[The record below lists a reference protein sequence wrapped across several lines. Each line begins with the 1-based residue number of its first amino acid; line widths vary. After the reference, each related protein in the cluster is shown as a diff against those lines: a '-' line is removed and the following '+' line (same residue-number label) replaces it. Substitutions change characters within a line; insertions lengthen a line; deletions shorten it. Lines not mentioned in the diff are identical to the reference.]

1 MNWLKLINK
10 TRTGKNLW
18 IPEWLLI
25 ALLPFLISCMG
36 NASGGSGNAEDAIS
50 AWHRISEKYHVTCLA
65 YHRFG
70 DSRYPSTN
78 TPVAAFEKHLKYLSG
93 QGFKSYTVSG
103 LLSDTAALV
112 KDQKKVLITVD
123 DGYASFMENGL
134 PLLEKYNMKATLFVN
149 TESVGWSDF
158 LTWQELKE
166 LKDKGVEIG
175 SHSHKHSYFVNL
187 PEDKRAPAF
196 EEDLLKA
203 ESLFEEH
210 LGFVPRTYVYPYGE
224 FSPDM
229 IEVLKK
235 HDYIIAFAQN
245 SGVMSD
251 QSNPY
256 SVSRFPV
263 AGAHVDM
270 DQFKSKVN
278 MLPLRV
284 ESDDQIPI
292 LVSANQPLKY
302 SVILIDE
309 EITGPFNCF
318 IAGQSANESVTKQ
331 GQKLSFDL
339 TVPANRRRT
348 LVTVTTLDQNG
359 QWHWFSRLLI
369 NPQVEE

>member
-1 MNWLKLINK
+1 MTKKMTAGRNF
-10 TRTGKNLW
+10 W
-18 IPEWLLI
+18 IPEALLI
-25 ALLPFLISCMG
+25 AFLPFLISCMG
-36 NASGGSGNAEDAIS
+36 NASGGSGKVEDAIPG
-50 AWHRISEKYHVTCLA
+50 WQTVSEKYHVTCLA

-70 DSRYPSTN
+70 DDRYPSTN
-78 TPVAAFEKHLKYLSG
+78 TPVEAFEEHLKHLSEE
-93 QGFKSYTVSG
+93 GFKSYTVSG
-103 LLSDTAALV
+103 LLTDTAALV
-112 KDQKKVLITVD
+112 KDHKKVLITVD
-123 DGYASFMENGL
+123 DGYASFMKNGM
-134 PLLEKYNMKATLFVN
+134 PLLEKYKMKATLFVN

-158 LTWQELKE
+158 LTWEELKE

-187 PEDKRAPAF
+187 PKDKRAKAF

-210 LGFVPRTYVYPYGE
+210 LGFIPKTYVYPYGE
-224 FSPDM
+224 FTQDM
-229 IEVLKK
+229 IDVLKK
-235 HDYIIAFAQN
+235 HDYVVSFAQN

-251 QSNPY
+251 GSNPY

-278 MLPLRV
+278 MLPLRT
-284 ESDDQIPI
+284 EPGDQIPV
-292 LVSANQPLKY
+292 LVKANQPLKF
-302 SVILIDE
+302 SVTLLDE
-309 EITGPFNCF
+309 DISGPFNCF
-318 IAGQSANESVTKQ
+318 IAGQSANESVSKQ

-348 LVTVTTLDQNG
+348 LVTVTTRTARG
-359 QWHWFSRLLI
+359 KWHWFSRLLI

>member
-1 MNWLKLINK
+1 MSWLRLINK
-10 TRTGKNLW
+10 TRTGRNFW
-18 IPEWLLI
+18 TPEWLLI
-25 ALLPFLISCMG
+25 AFLPFLISCMG
-36 NASGGSGNAEDAIS
+36 KASGGSETENPAFGWQEVS
-50 AWHRISEKYHVTCLA
+50 KKYSVTCLA

-70 DSRYPSTN
+70 DNRYPSTN
-78 TPVAAFEKHLKYLSG
+78 TPVAAFEKHLKYLSEES
-93 QGFKSYTVSG
+93 FKSYTVSG
-103 LLSDTAALV
+103 LLNDTAALTNER
-112 KDQKKVLITVD
+112 KKVLITVD
-123 DGYASFMENGL
+123 DGYASFMESGL

-187 PEDKRAPAF
+187 PKDKRAKAF

-210 LGFVPRTYVYPYGE
+210 LGFIPKTYVYPYGE
-224 FSPDM
+224 FTQDM
-229 IEVLKK
+229 IDVLKK
-235 HDYIIAFAQN
+235 HDYVVSFAQN

-251 QSNPY
+251 GSNPY

-278 MLPLRV
+278 MLPLRT
-284 ESDDQIPI
+284 EPGDQIPI
-292 LVSANQPLKY
+292 LVKANQSLKY
-302 SVILIDE
+302 SVTLTDE
-309 EITGPFNCF
+309 EIGGSFNCF
-318 IAGQSANESVTKQ
+318 IAGRSANESVTKQ
-331 GQKLSFDL
+331 GRKLNFDL
-339 TVPANRRRT
+339 TVPPNRRRT
-348 LVTVTTLDQNG
+348 LVTVTTRDQNG